1 MNFRQVSSP
10 VRILPA
16 LLVGLTYLLAGPL
29 LPLPA
34 AAQSGG
40 YSMDA
45 ALAYQSRSDHQ
56 GLYRYGRAWTEA
68 EPQNGKAWFVLGKGA
83 AGLSRDQEAAQAF
96 LRTTQLLPDQGFP
109 YSELAASYSKIGQAQ
124 LAIKAIDDGEAKAA
138 ASMTA
143 RDWFVFGNARK
154 TFRQYDRAIV
164 DYRKAIAMYPDF
176 NEAWN
181 NLGIAYQ
188 MAGNNGEAMTAY
200 NRAAALGNEMAAGNA
215 ETLQAAMNQQARAQ
229 ASQNHGSFEDYQAWK
244 GMENKHRANVG
255 EDPIK

>member
-1 MNFRQVSSP
+1 MNFRHVVSS

-16 LLVGLTYLLAGPL
+16 LLAGLTYLLAGPL
-29 LPLPA
+29 LALPA
-34 AAQSGG
+34 AAQGGG

-45 ALAYQSRSDHQ
+45 ALAYQSRGDHQ
-56 GLYRYGRAWTEA
+56 GLYRYGLAWTRA

-83 AGLSRDQEAAQAF
+83 SGLGRDQEAAQDF

-109 YSELAASYSKIGQAQ
+109 YNELAAAYSKIGQAQ

-138 ASMTA
+138 ASFTA
-143 RDWFVFGNARK
+143 RDWYVFGNARK
-154 TFRQYDRAIV
+154 TFRQFDRAVV
-164 DYRKAIAMYPDF
+164 DYRKAIAMSPDF
-176 NEAWN
+176 DEAWN

-188 MAGNNGEAMTAY
+188 MAGDYRDAMTAY
-200 NRAAALGNEMAAGNA
+200 GKAAALGNEMAAGNA
-215 ETLQAAMNQQARAQ
+215 ETLQAAIDQQAR

-244 GMENKHRANVG
+244 GMENKHRAIVG